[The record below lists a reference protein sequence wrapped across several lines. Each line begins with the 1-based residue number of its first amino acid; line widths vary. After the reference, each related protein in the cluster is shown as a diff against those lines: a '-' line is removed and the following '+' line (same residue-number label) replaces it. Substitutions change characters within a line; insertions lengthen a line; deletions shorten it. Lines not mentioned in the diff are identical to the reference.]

1 MKKQLS
7 HKSAQKC
14 SNTSDYI
21 DRGFTEP
28 FAMVFSRLFLKMK
41 LHPNYVTMLS
51 VLFGMTGGLL
61 LLMKQLWIT
70 GLAIGLIIISIVLD
84 CSDGQVAR
92 LGTKR
97 SKYGRWI
104 DGIGDTLVYTAIYVG
119 VSIRLMSELIPFHSH
134 TLWSW
139 YIWIFS
145 VIVGVFLHAGQ
156 ARMADYCVVLHIH
169 FAKGKGEFTRAKAL
183 KLEYEQTKKRTLDSM
198 CAKSYYTY
206 TKAQEKR
213 TKNIQKL
220 LDAIEQDQLKP
231 EARDEFLK
239 TSNHIIRITYLLTVN
254 FRSYLL
260 FILALCNVH
269 FWIFPVVIL
278 VLEPIKYLLVGLYEN
293 LAKRVYQKY
302 YEVQQVSPI
311 EQIA

>member
-7 HKSAQKC
+7 YKSAQKC
-14 SNTSDYI
+14 QSTSDYM
-21 DRGFTEP
+21 DRYFTEP
-28 FAMVFSRLFLKMK
+28 FAMVFSRFFLKMK
-41 LHPNYVTMLS
+41 LHPNYVTMMS
-51 VLFGMTGGLL
+51 VIFGMTGGLL
-61 LLMKQLWIT
+61 LIMKQLWIT
-70 GLAIGLIIISIVLD
+70 CLAIGLIIISIVLD

-119 VSIRLMSELIPFHSH
+119 VSIRLMTELIPFHSNV
-134 TLWSW
+134 LWGW

-145 VIVGVFLHAGQ
+145 LFVGIFLHAGQ
-156 ARMADYCVVLHIH
+156 ARMADYAVVLHIH

-183 KLEYEQTKKRTLDSM
+183 KAEYEQTKKGTLDSM

-220 LDAIEQDQLKP
+220 LNAIEASELKP
-231 EARDEFLK
+231 EAREEFLK
-239 TSNHIIRITYLLTVN
+239 TSNKIIRITYLLTVN

-260 FILALCNVH
+260 FVLLLCNVH
-269 FWIFPVVIL
+269 FWIFPAVIF
-278 VLEPIKYLLVGLYEN
+278 VLEPIKYVLVGLYEK
-293 LAKRVYQKY
+293 LAKRI
-302 YEVQQVSPI
+302 YENHYLNTSENLGTEV
-311 EQIA
+311 A